1 MGIKKMRQKR
11 GLSQGQL
18 ADLIGVAQQHVSRW
32 ENGKHRP
39 SIDTVQKLAEILNC
53 NISDLI

>member
-1 MGIKKMRQKR
+1 MGIKKMRRNR
-11 GLSQGQL
+11 GLSQKQL
-18 ADLIGVAQQHVSRW
+18 AELIGVEQQHVSRW

-39 SIDTVQKLAEILNC
+39 SIDILMKIAEILNC

>member
-1 MGIKKMRQKR
+1 MSIKKMREKR

-18 ADLIGVAQQHVSRW
+18 ADKIGVAQQHISRW
-32 ENGKHRP
+32 ENGNHRP

>member
-1 MGIKKMRQKR
+1 MGIKKMREQR

-18 ADLIGVAQQHVSRW
+18 ADKIGVAQQHISRW

-39 SIDTVQKLAEILNC
+39 SVDVLIKIAEILNC

>member
-1 MGIKKMRQKR
+1 MGIKKMREQR
-11 GLSQGQL
+11 GLTQKQL

>member
-1 MGIKKMRQKR
+1 MGIKKMREKR
-11 GLSQGQL
+11 GLTQKNL
-18 ADLIGVAQQHVSRW
+18 ADKIGVAQQHISRW
-32 ENGKHRP
+32 ETGKHRP